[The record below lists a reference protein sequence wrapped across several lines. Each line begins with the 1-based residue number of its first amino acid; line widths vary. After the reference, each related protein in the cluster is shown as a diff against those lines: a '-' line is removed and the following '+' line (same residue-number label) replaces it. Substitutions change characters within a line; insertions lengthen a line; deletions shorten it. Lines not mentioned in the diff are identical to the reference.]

1 MPLKRDTSYPLE
13 IEVEGLSVT
22 LSHMGSRDAR
32 ALMLFSDELSEHDLL
47 FLRRDI
53 RRLEVIEDWLMEIDS
68 GEMMT
73 ILARIGEQIVGYGTL
88 QRSHLSW
95 SRHVAEIRVVTAERV
110 RGKGLGRILVVE
122 AIKMAVRSG
131 IEKLMARMTVD
142 QEGAI
147 NMFEGL
153 GFERE
158 ALLRD
163 HVKDLEG
170 QGHDL
175 ILMSCRTENLVPL
188 CAPPDESGAPC

>member
-1 MPLKRDTSYPLE
+1 MPLKRDTAYPLE
-13 IEVEGLSVT
+13 IQVQGLSLT
-22 LSHMGSRDAR
+22 LSHMSSRDAKG
-32 ALMLFSDELSEHDLL
+32 LMKFSDELSEHDLL

-73 ILARIGEQIVGYGTL
+73 ILAREGDEVVGYGTL

-95 SRHVAEIRVVTAERV
+95 SHHVAEIRVVTAERV
-110 RGKGLGRILVVE
+110 RGKGLGRILVIE

-142 QEGAI
+142 QGGAI
-147 NMFEGL
+147 GMFEAL

-158 ALLRD
+158 ALLKD

-170 QGHDL
+170 RGHDL
-175 ILMSCRTENLVPL
+175 ILMSCRVESLVAICGSL
-188 CAPPDESGAPC
+188 ETSGGAC